1 MDLRHFT
8 RLFMQRLLAPASLGA
23 LLWLGT
29 EYVAFLIGGSLVGLV
44 LLFLARPF
52 LEVLDEFLVAHVE
65 ALRRRRRTQLV
76 DGSLPFLN
84 AYKAVLTK
92 YPPALLSDAAPE
104 IAAQLETFLDNLRQ
118 VKGSRLDSGR
128 DPYGIIHATPFT
140 ARDFALWE
148 LPACRTWL
156 HHFTVALA
164 AGQIPALRRAVQHF
178 VQGSPPRQWEP
189 YLAAAEQQLD
199 REAAATISRW
209 QWVQRAQADPDIRQ
223 RLLTLLRL
231 DDFHRQT
238 GLQTYLASPQLQCP
252 PHELVEVMDYIR
264 YDAVAAK
271 VQEILAP
278 PGLTQREEP
287 GPRAATQPSART
299 CGGAPS
305 KYTAS

>member
-65 ALRRRRRTQLV
+65 AIRRRRRTQLI
-76 DGSLPFLN
+76 DGSLQFLN
-84 AYKAVLTK
+84 AYRAVLTK
-92 YPPALLSDAAPE
+92 YPPALLSDSAPE
-104 IAAQLETFLDNLRQ
+104 IAVQLDTFLHHLRQ
-118 VKGSRLDSGR
+118 VKDSRLDRSQA
-128 DPYGIIHATPFT
+128 PYGIVYATPLT
-140 ARDFALWE
+140 TRDFTLWE
-148 LPACRTWL
+148 LSACRTWL
-156 HHFTVALA
+156 HHFTASLA

-178 VQGSPPRQWEP
+178 IQGSPPRHWQP

-199 REAAATISRW
+199 REAAATISHW
-209 QWVQRAQADPDIRQ
+209 QWVQHAHADPDVRQ

-238 GLQTYLASPQLQCP
+238 GLQAYLASPRLLCP
-252 PHELVEVMDYIR
+252 PHEMLQVMDYIR
-264 YDAVAAK
+264 YDAVAAR
-271 VQEILAP
+271 VQEVLTP
-278 PGLTQREEP
+278 PVLPRRAEP
-287 GPRAATQPSART
+287 GPCTGTQPSART
-299 CGGAPS
+299 CGGAPA
-305 KYTAS
+305 K

>member
-1 MDLRHFT
+1 MDLRHLT

-52 LEVLDEFLVAHVE
+52 LEVLDEFLVTHVE
-65 ALRRRRRTQLV
+65 AIRKRRRTQLV
-76 DGSLPFLN
+76 DGSLQFLN

-92 YPPALLSDAAPE
+92 YPPALLSDSAPE
-104 IAAQLETFLDNLRQ
+104 IAAQLETFLHNLRQ

-140 ARDFALWE
+140 ARDLTLWE

-156 HHFTVALA
+156 HHFTATLA
-164 AGQIPALRRAVQHF
+164 TGQLPALRRAVQHF
-178 VQGSPPRQWEP
+178 VQGRPPRHWEP

-209 QWVQRAQADPDIRQ
+209 QWVQCAHADPDIRQ

-238 GLQTYLASPQLQCP
+238 GLQTYLASPRLQCP
-252 PHELVEVMDYIR
+252 PHEMFEVMDYIR
-264 YDAVAAK
+264 YDAVAAR

-278 PGLTQREEP
+278 PGLPQRQEQVS
-287 GPRAATQPSART
+287 RAETQPSART

-305 KYTAS
+305 K